1 MQCPLSCMS
10 PTHALSKNHSHRT
23 DHQVICFE
31 LYQKV
36 IEEIREECYYLIM
49 AGKRL
54 IECRLCNSPGRAVQI
69 GGSRYEF
76 KRTQLFNIEG
86 FYTGGN

>member
-1 MQCPLSCMS
+1 MHVRLFQEGAAGNAAPF
-10 PTHALSKNHSHRT
+10 K
-23 DHQVICFE
+23 VICFE